1 MRPSAKENG
10 VFGMP
15 TKAANSPSS
24 TRSARL
30 ARLGSDPTVT
40 MLGGLIIL
48 AVIFFSVLSP
58 TRFLTGETL
67 RAMAFQ
73 MPELG
78 ILALAMMIPLMSGGL
93 NLAIIATA
101 NLSALVMA
109 AMLTK
114 MIGPHAEPLAAAGA
128 IALALAAGFTTA
140 LVIGFLTGAIVAFL
154 GVHPILVTLGTM
166 TALKGVA
173 VYATNGGVIGG
184 FPPAILFLGNGT
196 LFGVPVSMILFALCA
211 VLVGALMSQTPFGVS
226 VRMIGSNEKAT
237 RFSGVATG
245 WMLVGVY
252 IVSSLLCW
260 VAAMVMMARFNS
272 ARAGYAESYLLITI
286 LAAVLGGIDP
296 NGGFGKALGLSLSLV
311 LLQIIS
317 TGFNLLGFS
326 PHLTE
331 AIWGVTMILAIA
343 IGVVRDHLMAHLWL
357 SRTAGS
363 DANLLPR
370 ADTQR
375 PNSSHRRVSTS

>member
-1 MRPSAKENG
+1 MPTEAAASPASATPSRPSFIDWFVRDA
-10 VFGMP
+10 
-15 TKAANSPSS
+15 
-24 TRSARL
+24 
-30 ARLGSDPTVT
+30 TVT
-40 MLGGLIIL
+40 MLGGLIVL
-48 AVIFFSVLSP
+48 AVIFFSAMAPS
-58 TRFLTGETL
+58 RFLSADTL

-109 AMLTK
+109 AIMTK
-114 MIGPHAEPLAAAGA
+114 MMGPTSPPQAMFGV
-128 IALALAAGFTTA
+128 IVLALAAGLATS
-140 LVIGFLTGAIVAFL
+140 LVIGLITGAIVAFL

-166 TALKGVA
+166 TAVKGIA

-184 FPPAILFLGNGT
+184 FPPPILFLGNGT
-196 LFGVPVSMILFALCA
+196 VLGVPVPMTFFVLCA
-211 VLVGALMSQTPFGVS
+211 VLVAVIMSHAPFGVA

-237 RFSGVATG
+237 RYSGVATD
-245 WMLVGVY
+245 WMVVGVY
-252 IVSSLLCW
+252 ILSSLLCW
-260 VAAMVMMARFNS
+260 VAAVVMMARFNS

-296 NGGFGKALGLSLSLV
+296 NGGFGKVLGLFLSLI

-317 TGFNLLGFS
+317 TGFNLVGFS

-331 AIWGVTMILAIA
+331 AIWGATMILAIA
-343 IGVVRDHLMAHLWL
+343 IALVRDRWMARLR
-357 SRTAGS
+357 SRK
-363 DANLLPR
+363 
-370 ADTQR
+370 
-375 PNSSHRRVSTS
+375 SSK